1 MRQGAVSGPGAR
13 TRGRRRDHATGRG
26 KRAAWPFWLLAA
38 WLVIVFAAGGSA
50 RADIQSLLFLQP
62 LAFIVLG
69 AGLCSIRRCHLRAR
83 AIVFALAAALILLM
97 ALQLVPLPPAFWR
110 SLPGRDLPG
119 AIDDAVALGA
129 TWRPLT
135 MTPQATREALWSL
148 VNPLAVLVLGAQMN
162 TREQPRLVALFLALG
177 LASGFLAL
185 VQIAGPDTGP
195 AYLYRIT
202 NNGFAV
208 GLFANRNHQA
218 VFLAMLIP
226 LALAWRRLASDG
238 HRVPTD
244 RKWLEWLPAAVYLLF
259 IVPLVLVTGSRS
271 GTIVASIALLAAPAL
286 FWKLDDTGRTS
297 GRGSAKPT
305 GPGTVRLVAAVG
317 AVLTI
322 CTLAAVLGRAV
333 SFERFFA
340 QPVLDDMRV
349 RILPTV
355 YAMIEGFFPVGA
367 GFGSFPQVYQV
378 YEPDAL
384 LMPTYM
390 NHAHNDWLELALE
403 GGAPAVLLLASALI
417 ALFAAG
423 LRRSFAPGVDARRRL
438 LARLGAL
445 ALLQLAIASLSDY
458 PVRVPSLAAFAV
470 LAMLWSTLPA
480 DDRSHGNENEGTYV

>member
-1 MRQGAVSGPGAR
+1 MTSAPVPAIRVRKQAR
-13 TRGRRRDHATGRG
+13 NHGHGYGRG
-26 KRAAWPFWLLAA
+26 ATWQFWLLAA
-38 WLVIVFAAGGSA
+38 WLVIVFATGGGA
-50 RADIQSLLFLQP
+50 RGDVQSLLVLNP
-62 LAFIVLG
+62 LAFAVLG
-69 AGLCSIRRCHLRAR
+69 AGLVSLRLRDARAR
-83 AIVFALAAALILLM
+83 GIVFALAAALILLM

-119 AIDDAVALGA
+119 AIDDAVRLGA

-148 VNPLAVLVLGAQMN
+148 ANPLAVLVLGAQVS
-162 TREQPRLVALFLALG
+162 TREQSRIVGLLLALG
-177 LASGFLAL
+177 LASGLLAL

-195 AYLYRIT
+195 AYLYHIT

-226 LALAWRRLASDG
+226 LALAWRRLASAG
-238 HRVPTD
+238 RRVPTS
-244 RKWLEWLPAAVYLLF
+244 RQSLEWLPAAVYLLF

-271 GTIVASIALLAAPAL
+271 GTIVAAIALLVAPAL
-286 FWKLDDTGRTS
+286 FWNLDDTARTS
-297 GRGSAKPT
+297 GRGSAKT
-305 GPGTVRLVAAVG
+305 KGPGAARLIVGAV

-322 CTLAAVLGRAV
+322 SALAAVLGRAL

-340 QPVLDDMRV
+340 QPVLDDARV

-355 YAMIEGFFPVGA
+355 YTMIEGFFPVGA
-367 GFGSFPQVYQV
+367 GFGSFPQVFQV

-384 LMPTYM
+384 LVPTYM

-403 GGAPAVLLLASALI
+403 GGLPAVLLLASALI

-423 LRRSFAPGVDARRRL
+423 LRRSFAPGVDPRRCL
-438 LARLGAL
+438 LARLGAF
-445 ALLQLAIASLSDY
+445 ALVQLGIASLSDY

-470 LAMLWSTLPA
+470 LAILWSTLPDNA
-480 DDRSHGNENEGTYV
+480 QGHGQALEGE

>member
-1 MRQGAVSGPGAR
+1 MTSAPVPAN
-13 TRGRRRDHATGRG
+13 RGHGYGRG
-26 KRAAWPFWLLAA
+26 ATWQFWLLAA
-38 WLVIVFAAGGSA
+38 WLVIVFATGGGA
-50 RADIQSLLFLQP
+50 RGDVRSLLVLNP
-62 LAFIVLG
+62 LAFAVLG
-69 AGLCSIRRCHLRAR
+69 AGLVSLRLRDARAR

-148 VNPLAVLVLGAQMN
+148 VNPLAVLVLGAQVSAH
-162 TREQPRLVALFLALG
+162 EQSRIVGLLLALG
-177 LASGFLAL
+177 LASGLLAL

-226 LALAWRRLASDG
+226 LALAWRRLASAG
-238 HRVPTD
+238 RRVPTA
-244 RKWLEWLPAAVYLLF
+244 RQWQEWLPAAVYLLF
-259 IVPLVLVTGSRS
+259 IVPLILVTGSRS
-271 GTIVASIALLAAPAL
+271 GTAVAAIALLAAPAL
-286 FWKLDDTGRTS
+286 FWKLDDTAGPS
-297 GRGSAKPT
+297 ARGSAKPA
-305 GPGTVRLVAAVG
+305 GPGAARLIVGAV

-322 CTLAAVLGRAV
+322 SALAAVLGRAL
-333 SFERFFA
+333 SFERLFA
-340 QPVLDDMRV
+340 RPVLDDARV

-355 YAMIEGFFPVGA
+355 YTMIEGCFPVGA
-367 GFGSFPQVYQV
+367 GFGSFPQVFQV

-384 LMPTYM
+384 LVPTYM

-403 GGAPAVLLLASALI
+403 GGLPAVLLLVSALI
-417 ALFAAG
+417 AVFGAA
-423 LRRSFAPGVDARRRL
+423 LRRSPGSGGDTRRCL
-438 LARLGAL
+438 LARLGAF
-445 ALLQLAIASLSDY
+445 ALVQLAIASLSDY

-470 LAMLWSTLPA
+470 LAILWSTLPVDA
-480 DDRSHGNENEGTYV
+480 HGHRQALEAE